1 MLDEHKRVAILKL
14 HEAGHGRRTIARLMK
29 VSRNVVRKVV
39 ASGSAAVPTLDRT
52 EKAEP
57 YHDEILELYRDC
69 RGNLVRVHEEL
80 VAGGAELS
88 YQALTA
94 YCRRHGIGQEPRQP
108 VGQYVFEPG
117 KEMQHDTS
125 PDRAHIGG
133 RERKVQ
139 LAGLTLAYS
148 RLAFLQVYA
157 QFTGF
162 ECKIFL
168 DDALDYV
175 GGVCETCMIDNT
187 SVIVLRGTGPDM
199 VPLPEMEAFGQ
210 GRGFGFC
217 AHEKGDANRSAVVEG
232 FFDFVQNNFLAGR
245 RFTDFDD
252 ANRQAVLWCDKIN
265 AAFSRKLHA
274 SRREL
279 FAKEIPH
286 LQPLPAWRPE
296 TYRILNRIVDFE
308 SFVNVHGFR
317 YEVPSKHIGRRLE
330 VRETKK
336 DLHFFDGPR
345 LVTTHARRHDG
356 KNRVRLPES
365 QREHRK
371 LRREQRM
378 AEEERSLRAELPGM
392 PDYITRLRQH
402 ASRGQSIACFRKL
415 RGMLEDYP
423 RQPLLDA
430 LAEASRYGLYD
441 LERVETIVLRKI
453 RDDFFPLRD
462 IDNDEE

>member
-1 MLDEHKRVAILKL
+1 MLDEHTRAAILKL
-14 HEAGHGRRTIARLMK
+14 DEAGQGKRAIARLMK
-29 VSRNVVRKVV
+29 VSRNVVRSVI
-39 ASGSAAVPTLDRT
+39 ANGACTVPTLDRT
-52 EKAEP
+52 EKAER
-57 YHDEILELYRDC
+57 YHEEILEQYREC

-94 YCRRHGIGQEPRQP
+94 YCRRHGIGRGPRQP
-108 VGQYVFEPG
+108 AGHYVFEPG

-125 PDRAHIGG
+125 PDWAHIGG
-133 RERKVQ
+133 REQKVQ
-139 LAGLTLAYS
+139 LTALTLAYS
-148 RLAFLQVYA
+148 RLAFLQLYP

-187 SVIVLRGTGPDM
+187 SVIVLRGTGAEM
-199 VPLPEMEAFGQ
+199 IPLPEMAGFGKD
-210 GRGFGFC
+210 RGFEFR

-245 RFTDFDD
+245 RFVDFDD

-279 FAKEIPH
+279 FAKEQPY

-308 SFVNVHGFR
+308 SYVNIHGFR
-317 YEVPSKHIGRRLE
+317 YEVPSKHIGRRIE

-336 DLHFFDGPR
+336 DLHLFDGPR

-356 KNRVRLPES
+356 NRRVRLPES
-365 QREHRK
+365 QREHRRI
-371 LRREQRM
+371 RREQRM
-378 AEEERSLRAELPGM
+378 AQEQRSLHAELPGLS
-392 PDYITRLRQH
+392 DYITKLRLH
-402 ASRGQSIACFRKL
+402 APRGQSIACFRKL
-415 RGMLEDYP
+415 RSMLSDYP
-423 RQPLLDA
+423 RQPLLEA
-430 LAEASRYGLYD
+430 LTEASRFGLYD
-441 LERVETIVLRKI
+441 LDRVETIVLRKI
-453 RDDFFPLRD
+453 RDDFFPCRRLD
-462 IDNDEE
+462 PDEE